1 VSEPRPAGE
10 VLLINKPYGW
20 TSFQA
25 VKKIKWV
32 TRAKRVGHAGTL
44 DPLATG
50 LLVICTE
57 GSTRKINDIQLQEK
71 EYTGTITLGFTT
83 PSYDLETEANAHF
96 PYDHLAEETILSA
109 TTAFTGEIEQQPP
122 LFSAIKVDGKRAY
135 KLAREG
141 STAVLNARKVL
152 IKEFQITGI
161 SLPDIHFRVV
171 CSKGTYIRSLA
182 YDFAKALGSGGH
194 LSALCRTRIGDY
206 RIENASTPQAY
217 EQIKKNM
224 LSNDISSGEIAES

>member
-1 VSEPRPAGE
+1 MSEPRPEGE
-10 VLLINKPYGW
+10 VLLIDKPYGW

-50 LLVICTE
+50 LLLICTE
-57 GSTRKINDIQLQEK
+57 GSTRKINDIQNQEK
-71 EYTGTITLGFTT
+71 EYTGTVTLGNTT
-83 PSYDLETEANAHF
+83 PSYDLETEPNAF
-96 PYDHLAEETILSA
+96 YEFDHVTENQIHETTQQFIGLIS
-109 TTAFTGEIEQQPP
+109 QQPP
-122 LFSAIKVDGKRAY
+122 VFSAIKIDGKRAY

-141 STAVLNARKVL
+141 VATEMKSREIT
-152 IKEFQITGI
+152 IKAFEITEI

-182 YDFAKALGSGGH
+182 HDFAKALGSGGH
-194 LSALCRTRIGDY
+194 LSRLCRTRIGNYLLSDA
-206 RIENASTPQAY
+206 ITPKDFEDEY
-217 EQIKKNM
+217 KLKKGN
-224 LSNDISSGEIAES
+224 